1 MSMPAMSESPM
12 FPSLLFC
19 LEEREPRAWCSWRE
33 RSVENHGH
41 AQVIM
46 RTVDTQISR
55 LLKIAYLGTLKLST

>member
-1 MSMPAMSESPM
+1 MSSRAFEKLVSMPAMSESPM

-19 LEEREPRAWCSWRE
+19 FEEREPRADWCACVE
-33 RSVENHGH
+33 RSVEYHGH

-55 LLKIAYLGTLKLST
+55 LLR